1 MQLCLDVLHFNVLRV
16 TIMTKFKSKNPGF
29 EHLRKKWTA
38 RHRETSQNLLDKH
51 VRHIAATSLGSLMLL
66 STPGLS
72 VATHPTDFMPQ
83 DETKISASSSKNALL
98 ASELLDKLPKETIK
112 LTDEQDKVIIGLIK
126 KDLNIDVKAE
136 IDNKRLNRTFGV
148 IGGEQHLYRYP
159 GDTVHNHARDAQ
171 DWAMY
176 GSSGIAPGLGAYGY
190 FAPSKEAMTH
200 EIEERERYYLAVQT
214 FLSPGFSE
222 RVGEYRDFYKFR
234 KMLVINPKTGQA
246 VVAVIGDAG
255 PAEWTGKHL
264 GGSPEVMHELGLAGG
279 PRKGPVL
286 YYFVEDP
293 DNKIPLGPI
302 KLTERIAES

>member
-1 MQLCLDVLHFNVLRV
+1 MN
-16 TIMTKFKSKNPGF
+16 KFKSQNPSF

-38 RHRETSQNLLDKH
+38 KHKETTQNLIDKH

-72 VATHPTDFMPQ
+72 VSTPPAELTQ
-83 DETKISASSSKNALL
+83 EQQGKISASSSNNALL
-98 ASELLDKLPKETIK
+98 ASELIDKLPGDVTK
-112 LTDEQDKVIIGLIK
+112 LSSEQDDLIIGLIK
-126 KDLNIDVKAE
+126 KDLGVDVKAE
-136 IDNKRLNRTFGV
+136 IDNKRLNRTYGV

-159 GDTVHNHARDAQ
+159 GDILQSHARDAQ

-176 GSSGIAPGLGAYGY
+176 GGSGIAPGLGAYGY
-190 FAPSKEAMTH
+190 FAPSKEAMTE
-200 EIEERERYYLAVQT
+200 EIEQRERYYLAVQT

-222 RVGEYRDFYKFR
+222 RVGEYRDFYRFR
-234 KMLVINPKTGQA
+234 KMLVVNPKTGQA

-286 YYFVEDP
+286 YYFIDDP
-293 DNKIPLGPI
+293 ENKVALGPI
-302 KLTERIAES
+302 KLTETLAEN

>member
-1 MQLCLDVLHFNVLRV
+1 MN
-16 TIMTKFKSKNPGF
+16 KFKSNNPKF

-38 RHRETSQNLLDKH
+38 RHAETSQNLLEKH
-51 VRHIAATSLGSLMLL
+51 ARHIAATSLGSLMLL

-72 VATHPTDFMPQ
+72 IATAPAQPMPQ
-83 DETKISASSSKNALL
+83 DEAKIMGSSSKNALL
-98 ASELLDKLPKETIK
+98 ASELLDKLPREVNK
-112 LTDEQDKVIIGLIK
+112 LSKEQDEAIVNLIR
-126 KDLNIDVKAE
+126 KDLGIDVKAE
-136 IDNKRLNRTFGV
+136 IDNKRLNRTYGV

-159 GDTVHNHARDAQ
+159 GDTVYAQAKTAQ
-171 DWAMY
+171 DWAMF
-176 GSSGIAPGLGAYGY
+176 GSAGMAPGLGAYGY
-190 FAPSKEAMTH
+190 FASSKEAMTE
-200 EIEERERYYLAVQT
+200 EIEQRERYYLAVQT

-222 RVGEYRDFYKFR
+222 RVAEYRDFYRFR

-286 YYFVEDP
+286 YYFLDDP

-302 KLTERIAES
+302 KLTEELANG

>member
-1 MQLCLDVLHFNVLRV
+1 MN
-16 TIMTKFKSKNPGF
+16 KFKSQNPSF

-38 RHRETSQNLLDKH
+38 KHKETTQNLIDKH

-72 VATHPTDFMPQ
+72 VSTPPAELTQ
-83 DETKISASSSKNALL
+83 EQQGKISASSSNNALL
-98 ASELLDKLPKETIK
+98 ASELIDKLPEDVSK
-112 LTDEQDKVIIGLIK
+112 LTNEQDDLIIGLIK
-126 KDLNIDVKAE
+126 KDLGVDVKAE
-136 IDNKRLNRTFGV
+136 IDNKRLNRTYGV

-159 GDTVHNHARDAQ
+159 GDILQSHARDAQ

-176 GSSGIAPGLGAYGY
+176 GGSGIAPGLGAYGY
-190 FAPSKEAMTH
+190 FAPSKEAMTE
-200 EIEERERYYLAVQT
+200 EIEQRERYYLAVQT

-222 RVGEYRDFYKFR
+222 RVGEYRDFYRFR
-234 KMLVINPKTGQA
+234 KMLVVNPKTGQA

-286 YYFVEDP
+286 YYFIDDP
-293 DNKIPLGPI
+293 ENKVALGPI
-302 KLTERIAES
+302 KLTEALAEN